1 MRLPP
6 ALTSGVSAA
15 AALLLL
21 TACGGGDSEESASSS
36 SSSGTSSSSASSGSG
51 SAATGS
57 SSDEDVQA
65 FCSQAQTVFTDLGAA
80 FDAATDP
87 TQLPDLLQ
95 QATTAFGSVEP
106 PAEIAGSWT
115 SFSDALTQLSASSRS
130 VDLST
135 PEGLTQ
141 FEQDYESLTSAAATS
156 QADVQQYV
164 VDNCPGASAAPS
176 S

>member
-1 MRLPP
+1 MRLPT

-21 TACGGGDSEESASSS
+21 TACGGDSEESASSS
-36 SSSGTSSSSASSGSG
+36 SSSDTSSSSASSSSS

-141 FEQDYESLTSAAATS
+141 FEQDYESLTSGAATS
-156 QADVQQYV
+156 QAEVQQYV
-164 VDNCPGASAAPS
+164 VANCPGASAAPS